1 MAVIAAF
8 IGIISVLLGL
18 NGSLVWDTPAGPSIV
33 VAALGCFT
41 FSILPFRILKILSF
55 KQLTKRAYGRKMSKT
70 DEQGE

>member
-41 FSILPFRILKILSF
+41 FSILPFRFLKIFSF
-55 KQLTKRAYGRKMSKT
+55 GHLAKRAGSGKMVKT
-70 DEQGE
+70 DEKAE